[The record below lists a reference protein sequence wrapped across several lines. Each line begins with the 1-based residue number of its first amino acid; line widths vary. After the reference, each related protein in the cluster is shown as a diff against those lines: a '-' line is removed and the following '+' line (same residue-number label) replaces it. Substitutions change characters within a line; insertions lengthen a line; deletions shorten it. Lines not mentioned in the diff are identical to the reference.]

1 MKRQKDCRACAQR
14 SALRSGS
21 GYWLRLGFDRA
32 LARQENPG
40 SGKLQVKAQNSLPLQ
55 VQLIY
60 LL

>member
-1 MKRQKDCRACAQR
+1 MKRQKDCRACEQR

-21 GYWLRLGFDRA
+21 EYWHHLDVDRL
-32 LARQENPG
+32 LAQQGNPG
-40 SGKLQVKAQNSLPLQ
+40 SGKLQVKAQKSLPLQ